1 MTFSELC
8 DLYFAEGVA
17 NKKPSTL
24 RSDRTRARLHLVP
37 LLGSKRVEV
46 LTRDDIEQMRAA
58 VESGRSIARGPE
70 KRGPG
75 SVAKGG
81 PGAAA
86 QCVEASTSRRF
97 GRSSAFFRPRSS
109 GASPTRCRRDRADE
123 CCARGRGDL
132 AARVHRLPTRRD
144 RHPEMGGSRPRTPF
158 PEFARFEDRQEDR
171 PPERTCGRIL
181 RTLPRIVGNRLSSP
195 AAARDGQTARSTRH
209 GRACASAPG
218 SRTCGF
224 TICGTL
230 SRRLELRLPSACR
243 SSQLLGHKHAST
255 TARYAHLADDPARR
269 ANDAI
274 GATIAAAFRS

>member
-1 MTFSELC
+1 MPKLKLTKRHIDALVPGAGREHFWDTEVSGFGLRITPAGERIYVVKYRAGDRQRWIQIGRHGSPWTPDAARSEAIRILGDVSRGLDPGGARKSARVAMTFSELC

-123 CCARGRGDL
+123 CCARGRGNS

-171 PPERTCGRIL
+171 PPERTCGRN
-181 RTLPRIVGNRLSSP
+181 T
-195 AAARDGQTARSTRH
+195 
-209 GRACASAPG
+209 
-218 SRTCGF
+218 
-224 TICGTL
+224 
-230 SRRLELRLPSACR
+230 
-243 SSQLLGHKHAST
+243 
-255 TARYAHLADDPARR
+255 
-269 ANDAI
+269 
-274 GATIAAAFRS
+274 

>member
-1 MTFSELC
+1 MNAQTQAHKAPHRRPGSGRWPRAFLGHGGQRVRDFGSRPPASASMSSNIAPATGSDGFRIGRHGSPWTPDAARSEAIRILGDVSRGLDPGGARKSARVAMTFSELC

-24 RSDRTRARLHLVP
+24 RFDRTRARLHLVP

-171 PPERTCGRIL
+171 PPERTCGRN
-181 RTLPRIVGNRLSSP
+181 T
-195 AAARDGQTARSTRH
+195 
-209 GRACASAPG
+209 
-218 SRTCGF
+218 
-224 TICGTL
+224 
-230 SRRLELRLPSACR
+230 
-243 SSQLLGHKHAST
+243 
-255 TARYAHLADDPARR
+255 
-269 ANDAI
+269 
-274 GATIAAAFRS
+274 